1 MINQVCNDVIH
12 PKDFFQEF
20 QNIEKVVDL
29 FAVGVHEDYKRQG
42 IATKLVE
49 KSMEVRLYICTIII
63 TMISDNFFKAAKS
76 IGCEGAFIIATNYFT
91 NFIAQKL
98 QMKHYRTV
106 FWKDY
111 NGWYPEEKMPSKDVN
126 SYYKLF

>member
-20 QNIEKVVDL
+20 KNIEKVVDL

-49 KSMEVRLYICTIII
+49 KSMEVRPYLYNNNNNDI
-63 TMISDNFFKAAKS
+63 
-76 IGCEGAFIIATNYFT
+76 
-91 NFIAQKL
+91 
-98 QMKHYRTV
+98 
-106 FWKDY
+106 
-111 NGWYPEEKMPSKDVN
+111 
-126 SYYKLF
+126 

>member
-20 QNIEKVVDL
+20 KNIEKVVDL

-49 KSMEVRLYICTIII
+49 KSMEVRLYKYICTIII
-63 TMISDNFFKAAKS
+63 TMISDKKFFRLLSQLDVKVHLLLQQ
-76 IGCEGAFIIATNYFT
+76 IISQISLHKNY
-91 NFIAQKL
+91 K
-98 QMKHYRTV
+98 
-106 FWKDY
+106 
-111 NGWYPEEKMPSKDVN
+111 
-126 SYYKLF
+126 

>member
-20 QNIEKVVDL
+20 KNIEKVVDL

-63 TMISDNFFKAAKS
+63 TMISDKKF
-76 IGCEGAFIIATNYFT
+76 
-91 NFIAQKL
+91 L
-98 QMKHYRTV
+98 R
-106 FWKDY
+106 
-111 NGWYPEEKMPSKDVN
+111 
-126 SYYKLF
+126 